1 MFFNDFIKV
10 YPFSLL
16 KIDIYSVENRSVVL
30 KKVIKLDK
38 GIQHFPKKK
47 PENET
52 SIKCLAWTFDWH
64 WLILDFV

>member
-47 PENET
+47 KQRMRQQVLSVLLE
-52 SIKCLAWTFDWH
+52 H
-64 WLILDFV
+64 LIDTD